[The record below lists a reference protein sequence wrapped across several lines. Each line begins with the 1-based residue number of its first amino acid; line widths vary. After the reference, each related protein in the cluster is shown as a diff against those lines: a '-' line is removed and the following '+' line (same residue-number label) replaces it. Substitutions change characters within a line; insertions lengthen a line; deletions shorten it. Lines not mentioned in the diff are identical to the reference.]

1 MNFNST
7 RIKLF
12 IFLIFAFV
20 GKIMAK
26 CGREQF
32 SHEILYLADGQYY
45 SHYLLAREMAKIL
58 NENYCVT
65 FLIATYEGKNTH
77 HVNLV
82 QEVQNLLSEDIKA
95 ILLPIDQE
103 YENSKFYTSG
113 VGRLPSNWDQ
123 ENITTNLD
131 IYWKMTECRS
141 VTFFQTVIKNVPVYV
156 DGRDYGIFEWL
167 KHQNYQLGIAEIGI
181 EKTIATTATP
191 AIPVFYHFLGLK
203 IPIDV
208 PEHYSASK
216 GDGLK
221 NAKIRIPGSPRQI
234 QNNNYYNELIR
245 KFTEIYDTDY
255 EQNYNVQLINSSA
268 MPLKP
273 FKSPRALFSSV
284 KYFLVNHS
292 ELAAYPRDLNNKIKF
307 IGGIAIGDQMLENY
321 RAKDLHNNDYLTDG
335 AWNNNVE
342 CVGFL
347 SIGTLASFNGI
358 DQEKLNTMYRALGK
372 HPECHFLIRID
383 RAHFPNDQQKQ
394 HFNLN
399 NVEFINENIPQQE
412 ILAQKNTKI
421 AIIHCGQNSL
431 TEALYAG
438 VPVICIP
445 LLGDQRYNA
454 SVVEY
459 LQVGI
464 WVQAPHF
471 HQQFEYAL
479 NKILKK
485 RNVWNKIF
493 KKRDSYK
500 QNVKKLA
507 RRLNDPNRDKS
518 KEIFLQ
524 AVRDALNDDDEASSP
539 VHNEDIQFE
548 YKFGRGL

>member
-1 MNFNST
+1 M
-7 RIKLF
+7 
-12 IFLIFAFV
+12 
-20 GKIMAK
+20 
-26 CGREQF
+26 
-32 SHEILYLADGQYY
+32 YL
-45 SHYLLAREMAKIL
+45 
-58 NENYCVT
+58 
-65 FLIATYEGKNTH
+65 
-77 HVNLV
+77 
-82 QEVQNLLSEDIKA
+82 
-95 ILLPIDQE
+95 
-103 YENSKFYTSG
+103 
-113 VGRLPSNWDQ
+113 
-123 ENITTNLD
+123 
-131 IYWKMTECRS
+131 
-141 VTFFQTVIKNVPVYV
+141 
-156 DGRDYGIFEWL
+156 
-167 KHQNYQLGIAEIGI
+167 
-181 EKTIATTATP
+181 
-191 AIPVFYHFLGLK
+191 
-203 IPIDV
+203 
-208 PEHYSASK
+208 HYSASK

-358 DQEKLNTMYRALGK
+358 DQEKLNTMYLALGK
-372 HPECHFLIRID
+372 HPECRFLIRID

-471 HQQFEYAL
+471 HQQFEDAL

-485 RNVWNKIF
+485 RN
-493 KKRDSYK
+493 SYE

-507 RRLNDPNRDKS
+507 RRLNDPNRDTS

-524 AVRDALNDDDEASSP
+524 AVRDALNDDDEASSS
-539 VHNEDIQFE
+539 VYNEDIQFE
-548 YKFGRGL
+548 YKFGRDL